1 MEVLQML
8 LPTVSMKS
16 FLLSIRRFAAEVSRE
31 ILQKAAAFLTS
42 NDAAWIAGSKF
53 PFRVVCM
60 RFKIINSKKRKATF
74 ALHKINLANM
84 GD

>member
-42 NDAAWIAGSKF
+42 EMQPGLPRVN
-53 PFRVVCM
+53 FRFGGM
-60 RFKIINSKKRKATF
+60 YAF
-74 ALHKINLANM
+74 
-84 GD
+84 